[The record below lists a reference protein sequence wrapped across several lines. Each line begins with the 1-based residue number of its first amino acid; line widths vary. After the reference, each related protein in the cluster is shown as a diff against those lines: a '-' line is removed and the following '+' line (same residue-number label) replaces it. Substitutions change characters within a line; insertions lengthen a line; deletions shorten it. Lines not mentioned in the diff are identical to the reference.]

1 MTVIEQSFYESVIA
15 AAGSIMEYLQRLTK
29 ALESIAADMSK
40 QNTPTPLDI
49 SESAMGPGDD
59 DPPF

>member
-1 MTVIEQSFYESVIA
+1 MLVIEQRAYESVIA
-15 AAGSIMEYLQRLTK
+15 AAESIIEHLPRLTK

-40 QNTPTPLDI
+40 QNTQLDI

>member
-1 MTVIEQSFYESVIA
+1 MLVIEQRAYESVIA
-15 AAGSIMEYLQRLTK
+15 AAGSIIEYLPRLTK
-29 ALESIAADMSK
+29 ALESIASDVSK
-40 QNTPTPLDI
+40 HNTPDI